1 MLTPREAQR
10 TILEALHPRSG
21 REVALAEA
29 LGRVLAEDVVSTE
42 AIPPFVNSAMDGYA
56 VVGADLLSVPATLQ
70 VVGDRA
76 AGSVGSE
83 VVTAGTALR
92 IMTGATLPA
101 GADTVVPVEWTGR
114 DGDQVVIRKAVKT
127 GANIRQAG
135 EDVRAGET
143 VLAAGTVLRPSELG
157 LLAALGRA
165 KVSVVPP
172 PVVAVVTTGDELV
185 DVAEPLGPGQI
196 RDANLHSLCAQ
207 VRACGAIP
215 LPVPRVGDDADT
227 LEAALRSALDR
238 ADAVITNGG
247 ISMGEYDHIR
257 PVMER
262 LGVRQLFWQVAQK
275 PGKPMAFSMAG
286 EKPIFGVPGNPVS
299 ALICFEEYVRPAL
312 RRMMGHALLFRPE
325 RSACWAEPQKKAA
338 EDRRVHFH
346 RVLLKEEDGRLW
358 ASSTGPQ
365 GSGILTS
372 MTRANALALLAAEDC
387 DVKRGDPVT
396 VHLMD
401 MPEDH

>member
-1 MLTPREAQR
+1 MLTPREALA
-10 TILEALHPRSG
+10 TILDAVSPLAGRRLDLDEALSRI
-21 REVALAEA
+21 
-29 LGRVLAEDVVSTE
+29 LAEDFVAAES
-42 AIPPFVNSAMDGYA
+42 IPPFRNSAMDGYA
-56 VVGADLLSVPATLQ
+56 VVGADLVGAPVKLEVI
-70 VVGDRA
+70 GDRA

-83 VVTAGTALR
+83 VVKPGTALR
-92 IMTGATLPA
+92 IMTGAPMPN
-101 GADTVVPVEWTGR
+101 GADTVVPVELTSRTG
-114 DGDQVVIRKAVKT
+114 DIVEVRKTVKT
-127 GANIRQAG
+127 GQNIRQAG

-143 VLAAGTVLRPSELG
+143 VLAAGTLLRPSELG
-157 LLAALGRA
+157 LLAALGGSR
-165 KVSVVPP
+165 VGVVPP
-172 PVVAVVTTGDELV
+172 PVVAVITTGDELV
-185 DVAEPLGPGQI
+185 DVGAALGPGQI

-215 LPVPRVGDDADT
+215 LPIARVRDDAAT
-227 LEAALRSALDR
+227 LEAALRDALTR

-262 LGVRQLFWQVAQK
+262 LGLRQLVWQVAQK
-275 PGKPMAFSMAG
+275 PGKPMAFSLAG
-286 EKPIFGVPGNPVS
+286 DKPIFGVPGNPVS

-312 RRMMGHALLFRPE
+312 RKMMGQALLHRPVA
-325 RSACWAEPQKKAA
+325 SAHWAEPQKKAA
-338 EDRRVHFH
+338 DDRRVHFH
-346 RVLLKEEDGRLW
+346 RVSLKEEDGRVW

-372 MTRANALALLAAEDC
+372 MTRANALALLAAESF

-401 MPEDH
+401 QPEDH

>member
-1 MLTPREAQR
+1 MLTPREALA
-10 TILEALHPRSG
+10 TILDAVGPLAST
-21 REVALAEA
+21 EVDLADA
-29 LGRVLAEDVVSTE
+29 LGRILAEDIVSTE
-42 AIPPFVNSAMDGYA
+42 SIPPFVNSAMDGYA
-56 VVGADLLSVPATLQ
+56 VLGADLAAAPVKLRVM
-70 VVGDRA
+70 GDRA

-83 VVTAGTALR
+83 VVVRGTALR
-92 IMTGATLPA
+92 IMTGAAMPA
-101 GADTVVPVEWTGR
+101 GADTVVPVELTAREGA
-114 DGDQVVIRKAVKT
+114 VVEILKAVKT
-127 GANIRQAG
+127 GLNIRQAG
-135 EDVRAGET
+135 EDVREGET
-143 VLAAGTVLRPSELG
+143 VLTVGTLLRPSELG
-157 LLAALGRA
+157 LLAALGRPR
-165 KVSVVPP
+165 VRVLPP

-185 DVAEPLGPGQI
+185 DVGAALDPGQI

-215 LPVPRVGDDADT
+215 LPIGRVRDDAAT
-227 LEAALRSALDR
+227 LEAALRDALER

-262 LGVRQLFWQVAQK
+262 LGIRQLFWQVAQK
-275 PGKPMAFSMAG
+275 PGKPMAFSLAG

-312 RRMMGHALLFRPE
+312 RKIMGQALLFRPE
-325 RSACWAEPQKKAA
+325 RTAHWAEPQKKSAD
-338 EDRRVHFH
+338 DRRVHFH
-346 RVLLKEEDGRLW
+346 RVTLKEEEGQLW

-372 MTRANALALLAAEDC
+372 MTRANALALLAAESF

-401 MPEDH
+401 LPEDH

>member
-1 MLTPREAQR
+1 MLTPG
-10 TILEALHPRSG
+10 EALNVILDAVHPLAG
-21 REVALAEA
+21 RVLELDQA
-29 LGRVLAEDVVSTE
+29 LGRVLAEAVVSGE
-42 AIPPFVNSAMDGYA
+42 SIPPFVNSAMDGYA
-56 VVGADLLSVPATLQ
+56 VLGADLTAVPVKLK
-70 VVGDRA
+70 VLGERA

-83 VVTAGTALR
+83 VVAPGTALR
-92 IMTGATLPA
+92 IMTGAAMPA
-101 GADTVVPVEWTGR
+101 GADTVVPVELTAR
-114 DGDQVVIRKAVKT
+114 DGDRVEILKAVKT

-135 EDVRAGET
+135 EDVCEGET
-143 VLAAGTVLRPSELG
+143 VLAAGIQLRPAELG
-157 LLAALGRA
+157 LLAALGRPRVA
-165 KVSVVPP
+165 VVPP

-185 DVAEPLGPGQI
+185 DVSESLGPGQI
-196 RDANLHSLCAQ
+196 RDANLHSLSAQ

-215 LPVPRVGDDADT
+215 LSVPRVRDDAGI
-227 LEAALRSALDR
+227 LEAALRDALER

-262 LGVRQLFWQVAQK
+262 LGARQLFWQVAQK
-275 PGKPMAFSMAG
+275 PGKPMAFSLAG
-286 EKPIFGVPGNPVS
+286 AKPIFGVPGNPVS

-312 RRMMGHALLFRPE
+312 RKMMGHVSLFRPVCT
-325 RSACWAEPQKKAA
+325 AHWAEPQKKAA
-338 EDRRVHFH
+338 DDRRVHFL
-346 RVLLKEEDGRLW
+346 RVLLKEVAGRLW

-372 MTRANALALLAAEDC
+372 MTRANALALLAAEAF

-401 MPEDH
+401 LPEDH